1 MTHIAIIGGGAS
13 AVSVLAH
20 LNLERG
26 DAVTVLSRHSPGPG
40 RAYGGRN
47 KNALLNRPTYK
58 MSISNYNKNS
68 FVSWLDSR
76 YPNGN
81 REYVPR
87 FFMVSTLK
95 TIYKQLS
102 LARPSDFI
110 KLECDVK
117 RVTKNN
123 NGYVV
128 EFQNASGKQISI
140 DVDQVVLA
148 LGSIVSGNPYN
159 LMNGGGYFSDVY
171 PISNWVGMSAIS
183 KDVAVLGCGLSAFDA
198 VLAAANASQKTYITL
213 YSRRGIAPDVRS
225 PVFNIEPDPTLLTYI
240 DSCAD
245 SGIGDKEF
253 YQLMESLCVKHK
265 ITLPRLTRAINL
277 LRQAPERRFSDMY
290 DAPRSVDS
298 TVQGCILD
306 LAQNYITPAWAFMDD
321 DCRENFLNTYHTV
334 FQSFANPIPPETG
347 RAIGRLCRTG
357 RLRFRSGIQ
366 AVFKDGGLWNLE
378 CAGTTDKAN
387 IVVNTTK
394 TTAGALAPEADC
406 LIRNMIE
413 CGVAADS
420 PFGGIL
426 INPLTN
432 RVIAPNGYEN
442 EGLFAI
448 GECTV
453 GSLYYISAMTKI
465 RNRAQSIARD
475 LVAGKGACRV

>member
-87 FFMVSTLK
+87 FFYGEYLKDYIQTIESSSTFRFHK
-95 TIYKQLS
+95 I
-102 LARPSDFI
+102 
-110 KLECDVK
+110 ECDVK

-171 PISNWVGMSAIS
+171 PISNWVDMSAIS

-245 SGIGDKEF
+245 SGIGD
-253 YQLMESLCVKHK
+253 
-265 ITLPRLTRAINL
+265 
-277 LRQAPERRFSDMY
+277 
-290 DAPRSVDS
+290 
-298 TVQGCILD
+298 
-306 LAQNYITPAWAFMDD
+306 
-321 DCRENFLNTYHTV
+321 
-334 FQSFANPIPPETG
+334 
-347 RAIGRLCRTG
+347 
-357 RLRFRSGIQ
+357 
-366 AVFKDGGLWNLE
+366 
-378 CAGTTDKAN
+378 
-387 IVVNTTK
+387 
-394 TTAGALAPEADC
+394 
-406 LIRNMIE
+406 
-413 CGVAADS
+413 
-420 PFGGIL
+420 
-426 INPLTN
+426 
-432 RVIAPNGYEN
+432 
-442 EGLFAI
+442 
-448 GECTV
+448 
-453 GSLYYISAMTKI
+453 
-465 RNRAQSIARD
+465 
-475 LVAGKGACRV
+475 